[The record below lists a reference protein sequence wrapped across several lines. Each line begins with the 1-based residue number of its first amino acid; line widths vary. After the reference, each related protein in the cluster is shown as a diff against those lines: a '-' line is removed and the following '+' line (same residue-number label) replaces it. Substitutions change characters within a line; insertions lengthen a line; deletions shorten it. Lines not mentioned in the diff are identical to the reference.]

1 MDVAGEKNT
10 LRFYENKMPFKA
22 KQFNRIFPLD
32 RYFEEMIGDKKE
44 VWIADL
50 GAGMFSTTGSTWPD
64 VVVHMYP
71 SDYLADEFNELL
83 KQKNVVPVI
92 PLEKQDM
99 EHLTYEDNFFDIVH
113 CVNALDHCA
122 NPVDALKEMYRVCKK
137 GGWIYLKHQKNNG
150 DYQKFKGMHHWN
162 IMEKDGEC
170 LIWNKDRKF
179 AYTLSHIIPGFTTF
193 VEKDRLEYIVS
204 RLHK

>member
-1 MDVAGEKNT
+1 MDVAGKENT
-10 LRFYENKMPFKA
+10 LRFYENKMPYKA

-71 SDYLADEFNELL
+71 SDMLADEFNEML
-83 KQKNVVPVI
+83 QEKNVVPII

-99 EHLTYEDNFFDIVH
+99 EHLTYEDNFFDIVN
-113 CVNALDHCA
+113 CVNALDHCE
-122 NPVDALKEMYRVCKK
+122 NPDVAIKEMYRVCKP
-137 GGWIYLKHQKNNG
+137 GGWIYLRHVKNNG
-150 DYQKFKGMHHWN
+150 DYRKYAGLHQWN
-162 IMEKDGEC
+162 IWQKDGEC
-170 LIWNKDRKF
+170 FIWNKNRKF
-179 AYTLSHIIPGFTTF
+179 AHTLSEIIPGFTTF